1 MVKSGELFVKIGSR
15 LQIALFFLFYWNVQP
30 LVYSDFPVYLILPN
44 VPTPRFLGLPPRPPL
59 RPVYPGPKSII
70 IHYVLGLAR
79 SLL

>member
-44 VPTPRFLGLPPRPPL
+44 VPTPRFLGPPLPPPRSAPFIPDL
-59 RPVYPGPKSII
+59 RVLLSIMCW
-70 IHYVLGLAR
+70 G
-79 SLL
+79 

>member
-44 VPTPRFLGLPPRPPL
+44 VPTPRFLGPPPPRSAPFIPDL
-59 RPVYPGPKSII
+59 RVLLSIMCW
-70 IHYVLGLAR
+70 G
-79 SLL
+79 

>member
-30 LVYSDFPVYLILPN
+30 LVYSNLPVYLILPN
-44 VPTPRFLGLPPRPPL
+44 VPTPRFLGP
-59 RPVYPGPKSII
+59 PVYSGPKSII